1 MRKPVFRVNDLVRLL
16 FNKPLSLSVIE
27 PRREKTSLGGGG
39 GFRPGP
45 TNRAVQPH
53 KTARCLEILDIGSR
67 GIVLSVYLG
76 VAKTKA
82 LISCAV
88 TAQLICIFVFA

>member
-1 MRKPVFRVNDLVRLL
+1 MRKPVFRVNYLVRLM

-27 PRREKTSLGGGG
+27 PRREKTSLGGG

-53 KTARCLEILDIGSR
+53 KTARCLEFLDIGSR